1 MPSVAA
7 SDTSADMKSTF
18 VPRAPVAQK
27 CLCTPYTCRQ
37 TYVQTHL
44 GRCTCA
50 DSGHRRRARRRRR
63 RRQSRARR
71 LRACRRRA
79 ARRPCRA
86 GSQSPTTCRRRT
98 GAAGGGGPPGGGPRA
113 PFGGFFFTPPP
124 PPPPPG
130 AGGAPPPA
138 GGRRGLRA
146 ADAARRGRGAI
157 GEAGGRRARVHLNED
172 GVGRLYPARGR
183 RGARGSVRRV
193 RRYLQR

>member
-1 MPSVAA
+1 VRAAACVCDMPSVAA

-98 GAAGGGGPPGGGPRA
+98 GAAA
-113 PFGGFFFTPPP
+113 P
-124 PPPPPG
+124 
-130 AGGAPPPA
+130 
-138 GGRRGLRA
+138 
-146 ADAARRGRGAI
+146 AARRRPPRASCSRRRSTRPRRHRRGWRPA
-157 GEAGGRRARVHLNED
+157 RARAPQRGWCRAPLSCARAPRSAR
-172 GVGRLYPARGR
+172 VGPSGAQVPAEI
-183 RGARGSVRRV
+183 AE
-193 RRYLQR
+193 